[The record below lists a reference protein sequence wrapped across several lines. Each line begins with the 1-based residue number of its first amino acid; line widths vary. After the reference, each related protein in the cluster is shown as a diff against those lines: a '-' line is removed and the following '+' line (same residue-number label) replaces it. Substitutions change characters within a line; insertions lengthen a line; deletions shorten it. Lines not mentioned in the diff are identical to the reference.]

1 MKNWCFT
8 KHQEKDG
15 CLRYICTTR
24 WLINP
29 ADWSASGMKMSTQS
43 LLKPG
48 KQLNRLNS
56 CKQETS
62 KNDEKWWKNDGKMDS
77 AFFTPEWYKSI
88 GRTIRLVVSNN
99 IPPPTSWTFG
109 AFWWQVPS
117 QTYPPENKT
126 SKSSHENR
134 PSLPKRKGFITTT
147 NFQYKLPIGF
157 EGGYPVPL

>member
-1 MKNWCFT
+1 MCAREVIDASASFWQKYNLYTDLEPAIEFYRFIDCFSWKTSMNYMKNWCFT

-15 CLRYICTTR
+15 CLQYICTTR

-29 ADWSASGMKMSTQS
+29 SDRSASGMNMSTQS

-48 KQLNRLNS
+48 KQLSS

-62 KNDEKWWKNDGKMDS
+62 KNDGKMDS

-88 GRTIRLVVSNN
+88 GRTIRVVVSNN

-117 QTYPPENKT
+117 QTYPPEN
-126 SKSSHENR
+126 
-134 PSLPKRKGFITTT
+134 
-147 NFQYKLPIGF
+147 
-157 EGGYPVPL
+157 